1 MEILINTPTIKKLL
15 HEGRTLELPKFI
27 EAGRDVGMQTFNQ
40 ALYDLYA
47 RKMVKVEDALAHATS
62 PEELL
67 LMVEGIASGIK
78 AKEMA
83 QY

>member
-1 MEILINTPTIKKLL
+1 
-15 HEGRTLELPKFI
+15 
-27 EAGRDVGMQTFNQ
+27 MQTFNQ

-47 RKMVKVEDALAHATS
+47 RKMVKLEDALAHATS
-62 PEELL
+62 PEELR